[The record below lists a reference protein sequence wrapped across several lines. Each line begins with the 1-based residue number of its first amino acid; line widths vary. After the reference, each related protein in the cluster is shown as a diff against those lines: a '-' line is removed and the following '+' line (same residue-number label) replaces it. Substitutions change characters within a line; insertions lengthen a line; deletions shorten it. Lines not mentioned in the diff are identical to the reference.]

1 MTMILMTTK
10 IMHMVTIEDDDS
22 RQSQIK
28 LVLVLVVM
36 MMVTDGS

>member
-1 MTMILMTTK
+1 MATILMTTK
-10 IMHMVTIEDDDS
+10 IMHMVTVEDDDS

-28 LVLVLVVM
+28 LVPLLLVM

>member
-1 MTMILMTTK
+1 MILMTTK
-10 IMHMVTIEDDDS
+10 IMNMVTIEDDDC

-28 LVLVLVVM
+28 LVPLLVVM

>member
-1 MTMILMTTK
+1 MATILMTTK
-10 IMHMVTIEDDDS
+10 IMHMVTVEGDDS

-28 LVLVLVVM
+28 LVPLLVVM

>member
-1 MTMILMTTK
+1 MATILMTTK
-10 IMHMVTIEDDDS
+10 IMHMVTNEDDDS

-28 LVLVLVVM
+28 LVPLLVVI

>member
-10 IMHMVTIEDDDS
+10 IMNMVTIEDDDG

-28 LVLVLVVM
+28 LVPFLVVM

>member
-1 MTMILMTTK
+1 MAMILMTTK
-10 IMHMVTIEDDDS
+10 IMNMVTVEDDDS

-28 LVLVLVVM
+28 LVPLLVVM